1 MYNYILYVGVV
12 KHASLFFY
20 YFMETKGET
29 NMKTT
34 SHITGKQY
42 NPGSDTVYISNM
54 RQAQLYMRNGAD
66 LLDILYD
73 NTKND
78 ALVFVFRRSETRELY
93 EKWNNHELE

>member
-1 MYNYILYVGVV
+1 MRPYFFIILW
-12 KHASLFFY
+12 KQKEKLD
-20 YFMETKGET
+20 
-29 NMKTT
+29 MKTT

-42 NPGSDTVYISNM
+42 NPGNDTVYISNM
-54 RQAQLYMRNGAD
+54 RQAQLYMRNGAE

-78 ALVFVFRRSETRELY
+78 ALVFVFKRSETRDLY